1 MKSIIYTFIL
11 FAGTATAAASG
22 HLKLM
27 SRASSQS
34 ITPHDSFSSSVGV
47 LGCHINTN
55 RVAYWP
61 SEVSCDDI
69 CVKVAYGGRSLH
81 LLKIDRSGGAHD
93 ISYDAWNYLVFG
105 KSAKDEPHM
114 GGGVQM
120 ITEVVPV
127 SECSDLLHNG
137 KLPVSA
143 PNSVNY
149 IANCLEQPKSFVAKN
164 YEFINMLDS
173 SCKSGYD
180 EVCTF
185 DLATSNQPQCPHQL
199 GVAHA
204 PTGQKVVN
212 IEYGTGKEVIA

>member
-1 MKSIIYTFIL
+1 MYSFII
-11 FAGTATAAASG
+11 FAGMAAA
-22 HLKLM
+22 HATHHHKHP
-27 SRASSQS
+27 SRASQNS
-34 ITPHDSFSSSVGV
+34 ITPHDFFSSSVGV

-61 SEVSCDDI
+61 SEVSCDNI
-69 CVKVAYGGRSLH
+69 CVKLSYGGRSLH
-81 LLKIDRSGGAHD
+81 LLKIDRSGGAYD

-120 ITEVVPV
+120 TTESVPA
-127 SECSDLLHNG
+127 SECNDLLHNG
-137 KLPVSA
+137 RLPVSA

-149 IANCLEQPKSFVAKN
+149 ISNCLQQPNSFVANN

-173 SCKSGYD
+173 SCKFGYD

-185 DLATSNQPQCPHQL
+185 DPATSNQPQCPHTL
-199 GVAHA
+199 GVAHQ